1 MCITVGSKMKRSVA
15 LLIALFVS
23 LLGFVG
29 IQAATPSSASASP
42 SVVTQIATPRSASV
56 VKQMRSAADCDPNNY
71 NTTFCAYY
79 NSTWT
84 PPYNAI
90 LSVAGMPRNQCIQV
104 SSGAL
109 EHSYTDETGA
119 VIRLYGSHLCD
130 GALRGTANPFS
141 SGAVPSGY
149 TYAVRLAVN

>member
-29 IQAATPSSASASP
+29 IQA
-42 SVVTQIATPRSASV
+42 ATPRSASV